1 MVTHSKK
8 SQDNKYSHTWW
19 QI

>member
-8 SQDNKYSHTWW
+8 GGNQ
-19 QI
+19 